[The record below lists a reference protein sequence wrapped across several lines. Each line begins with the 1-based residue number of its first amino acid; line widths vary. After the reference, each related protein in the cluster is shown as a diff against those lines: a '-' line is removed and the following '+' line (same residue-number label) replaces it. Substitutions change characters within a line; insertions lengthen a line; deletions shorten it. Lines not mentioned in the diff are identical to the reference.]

1 MHGADIAAG
10 TIASYAVFRPRTST
24 NGAYRYGASLAPR
37 LEFWRFGKK
46 VVEAPR
52 PTALTRRVTAREDL
66 SIVETERYGRS
77 WRTIAGMFDPHPDE
91 VLADVDMVFSWVD
104 GSSTEFQRQR
114 AAQMDGYDVGDGDE
128 IGRAHVLTPVTN
140 APLV

>member
-37 LEFWRFGKK
+37 LEFWRFGTK

-77 WRTIAGMFDPHPDE
+77 WRTIAGMLDPPPDA
-91 VLADVDMVFSWVD
+91 VPPAVDMALHSVD
-104 GSSTEFQRQR
+104 G
-114 AAQMDGYDVGDGDE
+114 
-128 IGRAHVLTPVTN
+128 TP
-140 APLV
+140 